1 MSKQR
6 QVVIAGEDAKKWNRI
21 VTDVLRFYIGLCR
34 KHGLRYYIAYGSAIG
49 AARHH
54 GFIPWDD
61 DVDVV
66 MPRPDYDKLVQICAT
81 EDLGHYA
88 FVDAYNT
95 PNYPYPFAKLY
106 DRRTTLL
113 EFDEF
118 RFELGLYID
127 IFVYDGM
134 VDDKQ
139 VSDSLRAEY
148 VKYWNRLAVVS
159 SFYPWHKIKEKLL
172 RGEVKDL
179 LHYFL
184 LSLDRKRFREK
195 FLRRLHDIVRRYDY
209 ETHDT
214 IVKYPPG
221 YGDREVIPKA
231 WIEETTELPFEDLM
245 VTIPKDYEH
254 FLNHYFGD
262 YKQLPPPEQRASHH
276 VKCYVNMDA
285 YEPLEAVLRKVR

>member
-1 MSKQR
+1 MKN
-6 QVVIAGEDAKKWNRI
+6 QVIISGEASKKWNRI
-21 VTDVLRFYIGLCR
+21 VTDVLRFYIELC
-34 KHGLRYYIAYGSAIG
+34 KKYNLRYYIAYGSAIG

-66 MPRPDYDKLVQICAT
+66 MPRPDYEKFVEICKH
-81 EDLGHYA
+81 EDLDHYA

-106 DRRTTLL
+106 DKNTTLL
-113 EFDEF
+113 ELDEF

-134 VDDKQ
+134 IDDKDM
-139 VSDSLRAEY
+139 SDFLRKKY
-148 VKYWNRLAVVS
+148 IKYWNRLTVVS
-159 SFYPWHKIKEKLL
+159 SFYPWHKICEKIK

-179 LHYFL
+179 IHYFL
-184 LSLDRKRFREK
+184 LSLNRKYFRKK
-195 FLRRLHDIVRRYDY
+195 FLNRLHHIVHQFDYDSC
-209 ETHDT
+209 DT

-221 YGDREVIPKA
+221 YGDREVIPKI

-245 VTIPKDYEH
+245 VAIPKNYEF

-262 YKQLPPPEQRASHH
+262 YKQLPPEEQRISHH
-276 VKCYVNMDA
+276 IKCYVNMDK
-285 YEPLEAVLRKVR
+285 YEPLEDVLKKIK